1 MITFTAEQLHS
12 LSPELLAQIILDQQ
26 RQLKLQ
32 TEQISRL
39 NDQMERLIEQIR
51 IANAN
56 RFGRKTER
64 LDAID
69 GQLCLF
75 NEAEVCADPE
85 APEPEIEETV
95 KSYKRKK
102 QKGKR
107 DEDLSG
113 LPSEP
118 HVHDIPEEKLN
129 AFYGE
134 GCWRKMTEEHH
145 RKLRCEPAT
154 YTVEDHIVYV
164 YVGTKGDHQDEFL
177 RGDRPKDL
185 VEKSIVT
192 PSLGAAI
199 INGKYVNSL
208 PLNRISQEL
217 ERNEIHISRQT
228 MGNWMLHFAKYFG
241 PLCERMKQEL
251 LSLPV
256 TQADETPLLVVRG
269 DPEAGEEPFLSRN
282 NYMWVHRSGE
292 YYRDR
297 PIILYEYQHGRNHK
311 FPLEYYKDYHGVLV
325 TDSLQ
330 QYHIVERELKGV
342 TNANCWAHARRA
354 FADACKALGPKNPA
368 LKTCTAHQ
376 ALELIGGIYEADG
389 ALKEWSRE
397 ERYQQRQVTV
407 KPLVEA
413 FFAWVREKLDSNTL
427 LPKSKTVEGLNF
439 CRNQEQYLK
448 VFLQD
453 GDVPIDNSASER
465 AIRTFCIGKKN
476 WVLQS
481 SSKGARAS
489 AVLYSVS
496 ETAKANNLK
505 PYQNFK
511 HLLTE
516 LPERA
521 DKDGNIDPSGLDDLL
536 PWSKTLPEECY
547 KRR

>member
-26 RQLKLQ
+26 RQLELQ

-134 GCWRKMTEEHH
+134 GCWRKMAEEHH

-185 VEKSIVT
+185 V
-192 PSLGAAI
+192 
-199 INGKYVNSL
+199 
-208 PLNRISQEL
+208 
-217 ERNEIHISRQT
+217 
-228 MGNWMLHFAKYFG
+228 
-241 PLCERMKQEL
+241 
-251 LSLPV
+251 
-256 TQADETPLLVVRG
+256 
-269 DPEAGEEPFLSRN
+269 
-282 NYMWVHRSGE
+282 
-292 YYRDR
+292 
-297 PIILYEYQHGRNHK
+297 
-311 FPLEYYKDYHGVLV
+311 
-325 TDSLQ
+325 
-330 QYHIVERELKGV
+330 
-342 TNANCWAHARRA
+342 
-354 FADACKALGPKNPA
+354 
-368 LKTCTAHQ
+368 
-376 ALELIGGIYEADG
+376 
-389 ALKEWSRE
+389 
-397 ERYQQRQVTV
+397 
-407 KPLVEA
+407 
-413 FFAWVREKLDSNTL
+413 
-427 LPKSKTVEGLNF
+427 
-439 CRNQEQYLK
+439 
-448 VFLQD
+448 
-453 GDVPIDNSASER
+453 
-465 AIRTFCIGKKN
+465 
-476 WVLQS
+476 
-481 SSKGARAS
+481 
-489 AVLYSVS
+489 
-496 ETAKANNLK
+496 
-505 PYQNFK
+505 
-511 HLLTE
+511 
-516 LPERA
+516 
-521 DKDGNIDPSGLDDLL
+521 
-536 PWSKTLPEECY
+536 
-547 KRR
+547 